1 MTRNKSQ
8 RRTTSVMHKRG
19 VLFAQETVLRD
30 SMTKLTKDHCGS
42 TSYTQDES
50 CSESGQEANWRN
62 PASAHFDEVNPTKE
76 SPTISQPQSTN
87 PTNRTLLNKL
97 ANEVFDLKLSP
108 EMELTTAFL
117 AIDGLI
123 SNGQQILN
131 QLRTTLHEE
140 IKARFV
146 QRIEELKNEK

>member
-1 MTRNKSQ
+1 
-8 RRTTSVMHKRG
+8 
-19 VLFAQETVLRD
+19 
-30 SMTKLTKDHCGS
+30 
-42 TSYTQDES
+42 
-50 CSESGQEANWRN
+50 
-62 PASAHFDEVNPTKE
+62 
-76 SPTISQPQSTN
+76 
-87 PTNRTLLNKL
+87 
-97 ANEVFDLKLSP
+97 
-108 EMELTTAFL
+108 LTTAFL